1 MVLKGD
7 IYEENRDYSDYT
19 REYTAT
25 INRDPELVKSK
36 LRELKKTIQQQL
48 KEEQIK
54 IEKDIKSHRIR
65 TYNKIEKLLKEKIQI
80 LNISMLQ
87 TILILLSLN
96 LFCSLMIMIRIVIR
110 G

>member
-1 MVLKGD
+1 MKRTEITAIIQENTQQQSIEIQNLLNQSSESLK
-7 IYEENRDYSDYT
+7 R
-19 REYTAT
+19 
-25 INRDPELVKSK
+25 
-36 LRELKKTIQQQL
+36 TIQQQL

>member
-1 MVLKGD
+1 MKRTE
-7 IYEENRDYSDYT
+7 ITAIIQENTQQQSA
-19 REYTAT
+19 E
-25 INRDPELVKSK
+25 IQELLRKSS
-36 LRELKKTIQQQL
+36 ESLKKTIQQQL
-48 KEEQIK
+48 KEEQIR

-87 TILILLSLN
+87 AILILLSLN
-96 LFCSLMIMIRIVIR
+96 LFCCLMIMIRIVIR